1 MRTVSGRTDHVVVIG
16 AGLAGVS
23 ATVHLLGSGRK
34 VTLLQPQ
41 RRPGG
46 RVGHRTAD
54 GYSVD
59 TGASVLTMPELLDE
73 AFAAVGEATADSL
86 TLTRLDPAYRAH
98 FVDGS
103 TIAVHTEAAA
113 TRGRRVPAASPLAD
127 RALRGAAGPLHRRPL
142 RLTARSGAG

>member
-1 MRTVSGRTDHVVVIG
+1 
-16 AGLAGVS
+16 
-23 ATVHLLGSGRK
+23 
-34 VTLLQPQ
+34 
-41 RRPGG
+41 
-46 RVGHRTAD
+46 
-54 GYSVD
+54 
-59 TGASVLTMPELLDE
+59 MPELLDE

-113 TRGRRVPAASPLAD
+113 MEAEI
-127 RALRGAAGPLHRRPL
+127 RAAAGPREADGYRRPRRWLTELSAVQKDQPLHRRQL

>member
-1 MRTVSGRTDHVVVIG
+1 
-16 AGLAGVS
+16 
-23 ATVHLLGSGRK
+23 LLE
-34 VTLLQPQ
+34 PE

-103 TIAVHTEAAA
+103 MIAVHTEAAA
-113 TRGRRVPAASPLAD
+113 MEAEI
-127 RALRGAAGPLHRRPL
+127 RAAAGPREADGYRRPRRWLTELSAVQKDQPLHRRQL